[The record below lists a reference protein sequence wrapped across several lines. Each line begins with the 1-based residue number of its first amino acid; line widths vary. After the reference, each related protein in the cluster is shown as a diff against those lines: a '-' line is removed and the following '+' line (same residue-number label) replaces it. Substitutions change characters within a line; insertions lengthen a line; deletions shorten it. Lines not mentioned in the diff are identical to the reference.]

1 MELFGLSARFKA
13 PSFTAK
19 ATTGKQVSLDDYR
32 GKYLIL
38 YFYPKAFTPGCTHE
52 TILFREHHAKLQ
64 GLGAE
69 VLGVSRDPHVKQC
82 DFASRYEVQFPII
95 GDADGDICRAYAVD
109 RRIWPIAKRVT
120 FLIDKEGFVIG
131 RFSHELRIAAHLTDV
146 LDALHKLRAAAQPSQ
161 ARDDTGM
168 RKLMRKA

>member
-1 MELFGLSARFKA
+1 MELFGISARFKA
-13 PSFTAK
+13 PSFSAK

-52 TILFREHHAKLQ
+52 TILFRDHHGKLQ
-64 GLGAE
+64 TLGAE
-69 VLGVSRDPHVKQC
+69 VLGVSRDSHVKQC

-95 GDADGDICRAYAVD
+95 GDADGSICRAYAVD

-120 FLIDKEGFVIG
+120 FLIDPEGFVVG
-131 RFSHELRIAAHLTDV
+131 RFHHELRIAAHLTDV
-146 LDALHKLRAAAQPSQ
+146 LEALNKIRSQPKPV
-161 ARDDTGM
+161 REDTGM
-168 RKLMRKA
+168 RKLLKREP

>member
-1 MELFGLSARFKA
+1 MELFGIPARFKA
-13 PSFTAK
+13 PPFNAK

-52 TILFREHHAKLQ
+52 TVLFREHHAKLQ

-69 VLGVSRDPHVKQC
+69 VLGVSRDTHVKQC
-82 DFASRYEVQFPII
+82 EFAARYEVQYPII
-95 GDADGDICRAYAVD
+95 GDADGTICRAYAVD

-120 FLIDKEGFVIG
+120 F
-131 RFSHELRIAAHLTDV
+131 
-146 LDALHKLRAAAQPSQ
+146 
-161 ARDDTGM
+161 
-168 RKLMRKA
+168 